1 MPKSI
6 DKLIGQLEELYKK
19 LEYEF
24 EDYGGDAEEGLVS
37 LNESIDAL
45 VEINNELDSDMEE
58 E

>member
-19 LEYEF
+19 IEYEF
-24 EDYGGDAEEGLVS
+24 EDHGGCADDGLAL

-45 VEINNELDSDMEE
+45 VEINNELDSDLEE